1 MADHHR
7 SSAFDINLSRG
18 AKLRLVTAGRHHP
31 DTKQGYVGEDVFVA
45 DEKMHGALIRLDS
58 ETEARARPA
67 VSVAG
72 PLEVGRD
79 EEELIGERCDTH
91 DASDL
96 TTMRGSPGRLAD
108 GASGSA

>member
-45 DEKMHGALIRLDS
+45 DEKMHGA
-58 ETEARARPA
+58 
-67 VSVAG
+67 
-72 PLEVGRD
+72 
-79 EEELIGERCDTH
+79 
-91 DASDL
+91 
-96 TTMRGSPGRLAD
+96 
-108 GASGSA
+108 